1 MGGFKGQSIA
11 PPHLHPPYRWNK
23 NVTAQKL
30 TVVLHVCCIAKISL
44 SNYAEPLFD
53 LTAYINNPSLSDVV
67 LISEDGRRFHAHR
80 IVLCA
85 QSLVLKTMLDSE
97 VWADSKN
104 KEVFIQRIQCS
115 P

>member
-1 MGGFKGQSIA
+1 MYG
-11 PPHLHPPYRWNK
+11 
-23 NVTAQKL
+23 
-30 TVVLHVCCIAKISL
+30 VCDLEISF

-67 LISEDGRRFHAHR
+67 LVSEDSQRFHAHR

-104 KEVFIQRIQCS
+104 KEVHDLYMYEVSKHIITARYIIIMMTHTSTCS
-115 P
+115 WSRLTSLRS

>member
-1 MGGFKGQSIA
+1 MGYVISVIF
-11 PPHLHPPYRWNK
+11 
-23 NVTAQKL
+23 
-30 TVVLHVCCIAKISL
+30 KISF

-67 LISEDGRRFHAHR
+67 LVSEDGQSFHAHR

-104 KEVFIQRIQCS
+104 KEV
-115 P
+115 